1 MAGVSD
7 GRPRI
12 GIIGTGWWA
21 TQWHIPSLVGYEGA
35 ELVALC
41 DRDPDQL
48 AAAQAAY
55 DVAHAFGSHEELL
68 AADVVDGVVLT
79 LPHAVHYRVA
89 KDALEAGVHVLVEK
103 PMVIHAAEAWDLVD
117 TASRKDLHLMVGYT
131 GHFHASAQWLRQQ
144 IQAGAIGE
152 LLHVQTLMATSVEPF
167 YRGDTGGEDIP
178 GGFRVTGP
186 GTRTYA
192 DPSLGGGQA
201 LTQVTHALGMVT
213 WVTGDRPER
222 VVAFVNRHD
231 LEVDLT
237 DAIAYRFAGGALGVM
252 SSTGSVARQSPKQQE
267 FRYYGT
273 EGIALHDV
281 SAGVATVSPN
291 GADPVTVG
299 PTEQEDATPAPYR
312 TGRGFADLIA
322 GRAENHAPGVPAAHT
337 VELIEAALRSAETG
351 QPVRIDDLVD

>member
-1 MAGVSD
+1 MSD

-21 TQWHIPSLVGYEGA
+21 TQWHIPSLLDYEGA
-35 ELVALC
+35 DLVALC

-48 AAAQAAY
+48 SAAGSVY
-55 DVAHAFGSHEELL
+55 DVPSTYTSHEELL
-68 AADVVDGVVLT
+68 ASGSVDGVVLT
-79 LPHAVHYRVA
+79 LPHAAHYRVA

-103 PMVIHAAEAWDLVD
+103 PMVLHASEAWDLVD
-117 TASRKDLHLMVGYT
+117 TADRMDLHLMVGYT
-131 GHFHASAQWLRQQ
+131 GHFRTPVQWLREQ

-152 LLHVQTLMATSVEPF
+152 LLHIHTLMATSVAPF

-252 SSTGSVARQSPKQQE
+252 SSTGSVARQIPGQQE

-281 SAGVATVSPN
+281 STGVVTLSPN
-291 GADPVTVG
+291 GGDPVTVE
-299 PTEQEDATPAPYR
+299 PTAEEETTPAPYR
-312 TGRGFADLIA
+312 TGRAFADLIA
-322 GRAENHAPGVPAAHT
+322 GRGENHAPGVPAAHT
-337 VELIEAALRSAETG
+337 VELIEAALQSADSG
-351 QPVRIDDLVD
+351 QPVRIADLVG